1 MPAEVT
7 LDLPTLTNANVC
19 LLCCRR
25 SRSRSNH
32 SFQRGPPP
40 SQLRQQ
46 QQQQPLVPAVRP
58 QTCHRA
64 RVRSPIRA
72 PNGHGQRLPASLGP
86 SEAPGRAGTPVLLS
100 RAPPPGVQ
108 SGMRPCAHPR
118 LGAGFTS
125 RGGGGGGGG
134 VTSGKAPALKR
145 IWNGSALSWA
155 GGRRLLFRKAPPG
168 GASRLQTGGIPT
180 VPLNSLTSPPP
191 SPHQD
196 GV

>member
-7 LDLPTLTNANVC
+7 LDLPTVTNANVC

-46 QQQQPLVPAVRP
+46 QPLVPAVRP

-64 RVRSPIRA
+64 RVRSLIRA
-72 PNGHGQRLPASLGP
+72 TNGRSQRLVSSLGP
-86 SEAPGRAGTPVLLS
+86 SEAPGRAGAPVLLS
-100 RAPPPGVQ
+100 RDPGAPPPAVR

-125 RGGGGGGGG
+125 RGGGGGGG
-134 VTSGKAPALKR
+134 VTSGKAPRLKADPER
-145 IWNGSALSWA
+145 ISAEL
-155 GGRRLLFRKAPPG
+155 GRRAQVSLQESTPG
-168 GASRLQTGGIPT
+168 GASGLQTGGIPT